1 MRFAWPSKRA
11 SNRAVFRS
19 MRRLPVDALQ
29 APVEVPIA
37 IFQPAPQCS
46 HVARLMRVSR
56 PPSRSSPTSNPHSN
70 RCQPVPNCPR
80 LRALA
85 LFRRRPPERVVR
97 SSVPA
102 SKNLHTSG
110 LMHCSKQW
118 LIRSPCQHARGRCP
132 GSRAR
137 APSLSCSSSCA
148 KFPDPG
154 PGDAPAGHHSS
165 EVEWPCRLSRM
176 AGSLSSSAARR
187 RACRFPK

>member
-97 SSVPA
+97 SSLPA
-102 SKNLHTSG
+102 SKNLHKSG
-110 LMHCSKQW
+110 PQTMSASRPL
-118 LIRSPCQHARGRCP
+118 SPQ
-132 GSRAR
+132 
-137 APSLSCSSSCA
+137 
-148 KFPDPG
+148 
-154 PGDAPAGHHSS
+154 
-165 EVEWPCRLSRM
+165 
-176 AGSLSSSAARR
+176 RR
-187 RACRFPK
+187 RESRHSGTSHSCQRTKPLAR